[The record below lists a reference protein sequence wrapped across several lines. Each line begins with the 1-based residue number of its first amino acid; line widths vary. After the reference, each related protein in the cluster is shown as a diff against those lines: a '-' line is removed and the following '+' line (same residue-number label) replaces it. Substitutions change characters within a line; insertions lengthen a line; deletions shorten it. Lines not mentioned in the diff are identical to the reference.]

1 MLDNR
6 RDPRV
11 PIIDEVC
18 GLDNYEMISHHR
30 LVSLLPARC
39 TDYYMH
45 ID

>member
-18 GLDNYEMISHHR
+18 GSNNYEMISRHR
-30 LVSLLPARC
+30 LVSLSHQLGVQ
-39 TDYYMH
+39 TTIYT
-45 ID
+45 